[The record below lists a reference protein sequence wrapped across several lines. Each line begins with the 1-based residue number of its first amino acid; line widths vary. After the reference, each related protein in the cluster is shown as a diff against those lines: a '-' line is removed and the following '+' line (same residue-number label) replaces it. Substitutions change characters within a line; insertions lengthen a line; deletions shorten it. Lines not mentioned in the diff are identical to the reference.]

1 MTSFKPN
8 FFDKEH
14 IIFLS
19 FEGIEGSGKSTQIK
33 LLKESLECHTD
44 FNIYHFREPGGTD
57 FGENLRSAVLGS
69 KNKIAPLSE
78 AHLFA
83 ASRCQLLTEKVIP
96 LNGQKGNIVIY
107 DRYIHS
113 SIAYQGF
120 GSGLGH
126 QTVLNIHSQYPLN
139 IIPHLTLYL
148 EIDLETS
155 LDRQEVRNNKKDYF
169 ESKEKE
175 FYQNVIDG
183 FNWCKQNLPNFKT
196 INGTK
201 TLPEVRSEIFKSV
214 MELIDEK

>member
-1 MTSFKPN
+1 MTSFKPQ
-8 FFDKEH
+8 FFDKKN

-33 LLKESLECHTD
+33 LLSDNLERHT
-44 FNIYHFREPGGTD
+44 NLKVYHFREPGGTD
-57 FGENLRSAVLGS
+57 FGENLRTAMLGA

-83 ASRCQLLTEKVIP
+83 ASRCQLLTERVIP
-96 LNGQKGNIVIY
+96 LEGQDRSIIIY

-126 QTVLNIHSQYPLN
+126 QTVLSLHSQNPLN

-155 LDRQEVRNNKKDYF
+155 LARQEARNNKKDYF
-169 ESKEKE
+169 ESKEQE
-175 FYQNVIDG
+175 FYEQVIHG
-183 FNWCKQNLPNFKT
+183 FDWCKSNLPNFKT
-196 INGTK
+196 IDGSRALDK
-201 TLPEVRSEIFKSV
+201 VSSDVFQSV
-214 MELIDEK
+214 MEIINEK